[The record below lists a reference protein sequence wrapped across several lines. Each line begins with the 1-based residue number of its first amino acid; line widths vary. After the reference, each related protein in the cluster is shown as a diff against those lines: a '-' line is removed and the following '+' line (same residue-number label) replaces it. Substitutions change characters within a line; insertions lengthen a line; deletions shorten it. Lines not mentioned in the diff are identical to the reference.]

1 MVGSAQAQA
10 RLRLTPHTHVVLTAE
25 PNVGVQASADEVES
39 TIAEVYARAADPT
52 TLMGN
57 TRVIQAW
64 GTKPSVA

>member
-1 MVGSAQAQA
+1 VRIADA
-10 RLRLTPHTHVVLTAE
+10 VVAE
-25 PNVGVQASADEVES
+25 GVASADEVES